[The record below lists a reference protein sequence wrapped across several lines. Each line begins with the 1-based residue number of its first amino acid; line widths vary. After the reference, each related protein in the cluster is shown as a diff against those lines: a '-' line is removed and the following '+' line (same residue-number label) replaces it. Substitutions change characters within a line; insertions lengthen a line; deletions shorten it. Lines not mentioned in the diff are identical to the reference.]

1 MGRCGD
7 WREHRECVEGKI
19 RVLVLGKY
27 LSSWSSCTHIST
39 LNLVFLFL
47 I

>member
-27 LSSWSSCTHIST
+27 NALTSSCAHTST
-39 LNLVFLFL
+39 
-47 I
+47 